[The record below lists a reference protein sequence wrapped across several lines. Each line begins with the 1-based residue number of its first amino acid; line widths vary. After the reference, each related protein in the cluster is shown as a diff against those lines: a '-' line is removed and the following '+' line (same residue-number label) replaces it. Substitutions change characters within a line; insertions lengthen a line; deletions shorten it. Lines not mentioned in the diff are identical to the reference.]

1 MYGTIAR
8 VKLLP
13 GKKDEF
19 LAQGGV
25 YKDLNIPGFV
35 ATATYRADASGDEYW
50 LAVVFESKESYRAN
64 AEDPPRTSAP
74 RRCGRSWQGSL
85 SGMTARSSQGMR
97 RAKGGKKC

>member
-35 ATATYRADASGDEYW
+35 ATATYRADAGGDEYW

-64 AEDPPRTSAP
+64 AEDPAQDE
-74 RRCGRSWQGSL
+74 RSQKMRAILAGEPEWHDGEVI
-85 SGMTARSSQGMR
+85 ARYAAS
-97 RAKGGKKC
+97 